1 MVTIHVEVQQCYTT
15 LATIDPRF
23 KHIFLSRLGFYKATE
38 QTASSPLYH
47 EVIISNGI
55 EIFDAES
62 FRDPDFR
69 FGVCPSCLR
78 ALKNSKLV
86 EKTSKTD
93 VTPLPARLRYYKH
106 RYVCM
111 FYDVLFYVVY
121 S

>member
-78 ALKNSKLV
+78 ALKNSKYKIV
-86 EKTSKTD
+86 GVRTSKKRGFGILGSNTVLSYFSASD
-93 VTPLPARLRYYKH
+93 TGLRG
-106 RYVCM
+106 
-111 FYDVLFYVVY
+111 FN
-121 S
+121 